1 MRARLLQLAH
11 IYEKQVSQQDLKIIE
26 IGIYHTNA
34 HVFVNVFLLH
44 TQYYVEFVD
53 LLLQE

>member
-34 HVFVNVFLLH
+34 HIFVNVFLLH

-53 LLLQE
+53 LLVQE

>member
-26 IGIYHTNA
+26 IGIYHTNT
-34 HVFVNVFLLH
+34 HTFVNVFLLH
-44 TQYYVEFVD
+44 TQYYVQFVD
-53 LLLQE
+53 LLVQE